1 MCLCFPRVLREGIAF
16 ANVWTRGGSS
26 HRGAVLLAWLMALQ
40 LSQSSP
46 QSGFS
51 RVLSPFCLVSSGIL
65 SSKLKS
71 SEKGAAPSPCL
82 LLHVPY
88 TYAYGN
94 LLWGKGRGWG
104 GCVVSLHDLKSQGK
118 CCMGSVTRCTCYM
131 STVCEGRH
139 IICLFLYWVGGGRG
153 ERKTDWFYLGIFN
166 LFADTVLLICIFLT
180 LLPLAQAVLFLP
192 CYCIVTLTAYSG
204 DLF

>member
-1 MCLCFPRVLREGIAF
+1 MCLCFPQVLWEGIAF
-16 ANVWTRGGSS
+16 ANVRTHGGSS
-26 HRGAVLLAWLMALQ
+26 HRRAVLLAWLMVLQ

-131 STVCEGRH
+131 STVWG
-139 IICLFLYWVGGGRG
+139 VGGAYNLPIPLLSGR
-153 ERKTDWFYLGIFN
+153 RKGRKEDWL
-166 LFADTVLLICIFLT
+166 
-180 LLPLAQAVLFLP
+180 VLFGYLQFV
-192 CYCIVTLTAYSG
+192 CWYRASHL
-204 DLF
+204 